1 MKTNTQ
7 LQVDVMEELQ
17 YEPIIEAAGIGI
29 TAKDGIVTLTGTV
42 KSLSEK
48 WAAIH
53 AAERIGGVKAV
64 VNQIRVE
71 VPEMHLRSDE
81 DIARAVVNV
90 LNWDVMV
97 PDEKIKVD
105 VHEGWIILEGIV
117 DFKHERKAAE
127 NAIRNITGVKGVT
140 NLINLKPEIVATEA
154 RTA

>member
-17 YEPIIEAAGIGI
+17 YEPIVDAAGIGI
-29 TAKDGIVTLTGTV
+29 SAKDGIVTLTGTV
-42 KSLSEK
+42 NSLAEK
-48 WAAIH
+48 WAVSH

-64 VNQIRVE
+64 VNQIKVE
-71 VPEMHLRSDE
+71 VSEVHLRNDE

-90 LNWDVMV
+90 LNWDLMV

-105 VHEGWIILEGIV
+105 VHEGWIILEGTV
-117 DFKHERKAAE
+117 DHKHQRKAAE

-140 NLINLKPEIVATEA
+140 NLINLKPEIMAPGVRIA
-154 RTA
+154 